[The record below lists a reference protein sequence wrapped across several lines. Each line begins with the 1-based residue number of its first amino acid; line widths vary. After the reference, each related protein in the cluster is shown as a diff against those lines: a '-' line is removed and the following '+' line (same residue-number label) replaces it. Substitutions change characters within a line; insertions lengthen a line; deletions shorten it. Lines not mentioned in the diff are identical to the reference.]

1 MSIHVG
7 ILLIYICVLAWNKI
21 MSIFSNEDIV
31 LTFKYHFWWFKMEF
45 YQSGADSFFIQIF
58 KWTLE
63 SWEFIVG
70 NSLFHAV
77 FTTLAIFSPNYS

>member
-7 ILLIYICVLAWNKI
+7 TLLIYICVLALSKI
-21 MSIFSNEDIV
+21 MSTFGNV
-31 LTFKYHFWWFKMEF
+31 YNFFTFKYHFCLFQMEL
-45 YQSGADSFFIQIF
+45 YQSGADSYLIQIL

-70 NSLFHAV
+70 NSLFNAV
-77 FTTLAIFSPNYS
+77 LQP

>member
-7 ILLIYICVLAWNKI
+7 ILLIYICVLALSKI
-21 MSIFSNEDIV
+21 MSTYSNVDIV
-31 LTFKYHFWWFKMEF
+31 STFKNHFCLFEMELC
-45 YQSGADSFFIQIF
+45 QSGADSYLIQIF

-77 FTTLAIFSPNYS
+77 FTTLATFSPN